1 MNYKNIIIFTITLIL
16 IFSTTLIK
24 NKTKDLE
31 EKIYL
36 TRESIS
42 KKKSEYQIMLLEYNY
57 LTSPEKLMEY
67 HRLYFDDNLVPL
79 KIDDLKQIELNKN
92 AFEIKKLGKFLQ
104 NDWISNNMDVSQK
117 DNNNILSPEKC
128 KFS

>member
-36 TRESIS
+36 TRESII
-42 KKKSEYQIMLLEYNY
+42 KKKN
-57 LTSPEKLMEY
+57 
-67 HRLYFDDNLVPL
+67 R
-79 KIDDLKQIELNKN
+79 
-92 AFEIKKLGKFLQ
+92 LQ
-104 NDWISNNMDVSQK
+104 NNVFGI
-117 DNNNILSPEKC
+117 
-128 KFS
+128 

>member
-1 MNYKNIIIFTITLIL
+1 MNYKNITIFTIILIL

-42 KKKSEYQIMLLEYNY
+42 KKKSDYQIMLLEYNY

-104 NDWISNNMDVSQK
+104 N
-117 DNNNILSPEKC
+117 E
-128 KFS
+128 

>member
-1 MNYKNIIIFTITLIL
+1 MNYKKILIFTITLIL

-67 HRLYFDDNLVPL
+67 HRLYFEDNLVPL
-79 KIDDLKQIELNKN
+79 KINDLKEIEFNKN
-92 AFEIKKLGKFLQ
+92 SFDIKKLDKFLQ
-104 NDWISNNMDVSQK
+104 N
-117 DNNNILSPEKC
+117 E
-128 KFS
+128 

>member
-1 MNYKNIIIFTITLIL
+1 MNYKNITIFTIILIL

-67 HRLYFDDNLVPL
+67 HRLYFDDNLVPI
-79 KIDDLKQIELNKN
+79 KIDDLKQIE
-92 AFEIKKLGKFLQ
+92 FKLSL
-104 NDWISNNMDVSQK
+104 IH
-117 DNNNILSPEKC
+117 I
-128 KFS
+128 

>member
-1 MNYKNIIIFTITLIL
+1 
-16 IFSTTLIK
+16 
-24 NKTKDLE
+24 
-31 EKIYL
+31 
-36 TRESIS
+36 
-42 KKKSEYQIMLLEYNY
+42 MLLEYNY

-104 NDWISNNMDVSQK
+104 N
-117 DNNNILSPEKC
+117 E
-128 KFS
+128 

>member
-1 MNYKNIIIFTITLIL
+1 MNYKNIIILTITLIL

-24 NKTKDLE
+24 NNTKDLE
-31 EKIYL
+31 EKNYL
-36 TRESIS
+36 IRESIS
-42 KKKSEYQIMLLEYNY
+42 KKKSEHQIMLLEYNY

-104 NDWISNNMDVSQK
+104 N
-117 DNNNILSPEKC
+117 E
-128 KFS
+128 

>member
-1 MNYKNIIIFTITLIL
+1 MNYKNITIFTIILIL

-31 EKIYL
+31 EDIYL

-67 HRLYFDDNLVPL
+67 YRLYFDDNLVPL
-79 KIDDLKQIELNKN
+79 KIDELKQIEFNIN
-92 AFEIKKLGKFLQ
+92 SFEIKKLGKFLQ
-104 NDWISNNMDVSQK
+104 N
-117 DNNNILSPEKC
+117 E
-128 KFS
+128 

>member
-1 MNYKNIIIFTITLIL
+1 MNYKNITIFTITLIL

-31 EKIYL
+31 ENIYL
-36 TRESIS
+36 TKESIS
-42 KKKSEYQIMLLEYNY
+42 EKKSEYQIMLLEYNY

-79 KIDDLKQIELNKN
+79 KINDLKEIEFNKN
-92 AFEIKKLGKFLQ
+92 SFEIKKLDKFLQ
-104 NDWISNNMDVSQK
+104 N
-117 DNNNILSPEKC
+117 E
-128 KFS
+128 

>member
-1 MNYKNIIIFTITLIL
+1 MNYKNITIFTITLIL

-31 EKIYL
+31 ENIYL
-36 TRESIS
+36 TKESIS
-42 KKKSEYQIMLLEYNY
+42 EKKSEYQIMLLEYNY

-79 KIDDLKQIELNKN
+79 KIDDLQQIEFNIN
-92 AFEIKKLGKFLQ
+92 FFEIKKLGKFLQ
-104 NDWISNNMDVSQK
+104 N
-117 DNNNILSPEKC
+117 E
-128 KFS
+128 

>member
-1 MNYKNIIIFTITLIL
+1 MNYKKILIFTIILIL

-57 LTSPEKLMEY
+57 LASPEKLMEY

-79 KIDDLKQIELNKN
+79 KINDLKEIEFNKN
-92 AFEIKKLGKFLQ
+92 SIEIKKLDKFLQ
-104 NDWISNNMDVSQK
+104 N
-117 DNNNILSPEKC
+117 E
-128 KFS
+128 

>member
-16 IFSTTLIK
+16 IFSTILIK

-42 KKKSEYQIMLLEYNY
+42 KKNSEYQIMLLEYNY

-79 KIDDLKQIELNKN
+79 KISHLKEIEFNQN
-92 AFEIKKLGKFLQ
+92 SFEIKKLDKFLQ
-104 NDWISNNMDVSQK
+104 N
-117 DNNNILSPEKC
+117 E
-128 KFS
+128 

>member
-1 MNYKNIIIFTITLIL
+1 MNYKNITIFTIILIL

-24 NKTKDLE
+24 NRTKDLE

-42 KKKSEYQIMLLEYNY
+42 KKKSEYQIMLLEYNH

-79 KIDDLKQIELNKN
+79 KIDDLKQIEFNIN
-92 AFEIKKLGKFLQ
+92 SFEIKKLGKFLQ
-104 NDWISNNMDVSQK
+104 N
-117 DNNNILSPEKC
+117 E
-128 KFS
+128 

>member
-1 MNYKNIIIFTITLIL
+1 MISYQNLKVYWKSKICLMNYKNITIFTITLIL

-36 TRESIS
+36 ARESIS
-42 KKKSEYQIMLLEYNY
+42 KKKLEHQIILLEYNY

-79 KIDDLKQIELNKN
+79 KIDDLKQIEFNKN
-92 AFEIKKLGKFLQ
+92 SFEIKKLDKFLQ
-104 NDWISNNMDVSQK
+104 N
-117 DNNNILSPEKC
+117 E
-128 KFS
+128 

>member
-1 MNYKNIIIFTITLIL
+1 MNYKNITIFTIILIL

-31 EKIYL
+31 ENIYL
-36 TRESIS
+36 TKESIS
-42 KKKSEYQIMLLEYNY
+42 EKKSEYQIMLLEYNY

-79 KIDDLKQIELNKN
+79 KIDDLQQIEFNIN
-92 AFEIKKLGKFLQ
+92 FFEIKKLGKFLQ
-104 NDWISNNMDVSQK
+104 N
-117 DNNNILSPEKC
+117 E
-128 KFS
+128 